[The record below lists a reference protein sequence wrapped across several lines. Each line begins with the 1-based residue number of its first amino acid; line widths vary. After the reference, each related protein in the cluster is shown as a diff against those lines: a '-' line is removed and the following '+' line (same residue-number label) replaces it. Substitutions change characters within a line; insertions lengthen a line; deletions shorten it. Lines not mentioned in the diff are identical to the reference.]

1 MFSSLILRPSCAYIS
16 LLRIVFPTVRIS
28 GLPCTAER
36 LPLGGQAFSPGGAT
50 ILPRSDSIP
59 QLYHK
64 SISPCRRFPS
74 PLRDCTTTRLL
85 LALLSASHYIKSSRA
100 QSSTAVSLR
109 PRQELSGVAK
119 GGAAQDGAKEAH
131 LLEAEEAPRGVERRA
146 ERHAATRF
154 VGCAAEHAARLGGC
168 IQPTK
173 HRDAKRREGDGS
185 GDEGRGSEA
194 ETGRRR
200 DEHPRCHGRQVSPPS
215 AEHTEASR
223 GGLRRTATLRRICIR
238 RAVAWTRRPS
248 EWHRAHGCGETCRAL
263 TGKDR
268 CATLSKLNR
277 ENPRL
282 G

>member
-1 MFSSLILRPSCAYIS
+1 VGLPLILRPSRVYIS
-16 LLRIVFPTVRIS
+16 LLRIAFPTVRIS

-109 PRQELSGVAK
+109 PRQELSGIAK
-119 GGAAQDGAKEAH
+119 GGAAQDCDPKAYMHTPRISAECEARAAKRALARCRMDAQTARVAQGARLNIARGH
-131 LLEAEEAPRGVERRA
+131 RPSRRRRALEA
-146 ERHAATRF
+146 
-154 VGCAAEHAARLGGC
+154 C
-168 IQPTK
+168 
-173 HRDAKRREGDGS
+173 
-185 GDEGRGSEA
+185 
-194 ETGRRR
+194 
-200 DEHPRCHGRQVSPPS
+200 
-215 AEHTEASR
+215 
-223 GGLRRTATLRRICIR
+223 
-238 RAVAWTRRPS
+238 
-248 EWHRAHGCGETCRAL
+248 ETCRAL

-268 CATLSKLNR
+268 CKQIR
-277 ENPRL
+277 CRL
-282 G
+282 RPERD